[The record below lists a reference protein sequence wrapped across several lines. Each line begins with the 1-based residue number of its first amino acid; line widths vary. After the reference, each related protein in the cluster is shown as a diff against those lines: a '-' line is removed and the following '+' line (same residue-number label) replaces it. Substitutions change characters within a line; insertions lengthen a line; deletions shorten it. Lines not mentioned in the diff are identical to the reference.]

1 MKKVLRALSI
11 GAMALQGAALLVF
24 LLTVALQRQLMSL
37 MSYSPEMLPYFIFPG
52 VQTVYLLLVTAVIVA
67 IGVSTLAQGR
77 SIWAEIVGIVML
89 AVVCTLFYRV
99 GVQAEIRL
107 FAAPRGATYLAA
119 YSARQALTGIANSIS
134 GLASSLALV
143 ACGMSIAEKK
153 LAPRA

>member
-24 LLTVALQRQLMSL
+24 LLTVAGQR
-37 MSYSPEMLPYFIFPG
+37 
-52 VQTVYLLLVTAVIVA
+52 
-67 IGVSTLAQGR
+67 
-77 SIWAEIVGIVML
+77 
-89 AVVCTLFYRV
+89 
-99 GVQAEIRL
+99 EIRL

-119 YSARQALTGIANSIS
+119 YSTLQALTGIANSIS

>member
-37 MSYSPEMLPYFIFPG
+37 MSYSPEMLSYFIFPG

-89 AVVCTLFYRV
+89 AVV
-99 GVQAEIRL
+99 
-107 FAAPRGATYLAA
+107 
-119 YSARQALTGIANSIS
+119 
-134 GLASSLALV
+134 